1 MSIIETLLPPT
12 TVKGFGH
19 AGFYIRFIKD
29 FSKISRPL
37 CRLLEKDT
45 RFEFDNSC
53 LSAFKEI
60 KSRLVIAPIMATP
73 YWNKEFEIMCVANDY
88 ARGAVLG
95 QRTEKILRVI
105 YYARKTFNE
114 A

>member
-1 MSIIETLLPPT
+1 M
-12 TVKGFGH
+12 KGVRSFLGH
-19 AGFYIRFIKD
+19 DAFYGRFIKD
-29 FSKISRPL
+29 FSKVSKPL

-45 RFEFDNSC
+45 IFEFDNSC

-60 KSRLVIAPIMATP
+60 KSKVVIAPIMEILD
-73 YWNKEFEIMCVANDY
+73 WNKEFEIMCDVSDY
-88 ARGAVLG
+88 AMAAVLG
-95 QRTEKILRVI
+95 QRTEKILRAI